1 MVVFGDVGLE
11 ALGLDGGI
19 GVEIGF
25 DGGVDFM
32 AHEMISAVFKDS
44 DLDVRVEKLHQSVG
58 VFFDM
63 AAKVVREVLLERGRD
78 EHQCRHHRP
87 QIAQHLP
94 HFLPLPL
101 SSPCHRILRGCVIS
115 PYIYTLCLD
124 VQKSLRKSREMG
136 RERKVHNHPHPTT
149 RHSEIENNFL
159 IKIPFYN
166 F

>member
-1 MVVFGDVGLE
+1 MVVFGGVGLE

-19 GVEIGF
+19 GAEIGF

-63 AAKVVREVLLERGRD
+63 AAKVVREVLLERGLD

-101 SSPCHRILRGCVIS
+101 SSPCHRILRGCVIP
-115 PYIYTLCLD
+115 PYIHALFGCPERFENFYSIYFIYLFFCLD
-124 VQKSLRKSREMG
+124 VRNK
-136 RERKVHNHPHPTT
+136 
-149 RHSEIENNFL
+149 
-159 IKIPFYN
+159 Y
-166 F
+166 